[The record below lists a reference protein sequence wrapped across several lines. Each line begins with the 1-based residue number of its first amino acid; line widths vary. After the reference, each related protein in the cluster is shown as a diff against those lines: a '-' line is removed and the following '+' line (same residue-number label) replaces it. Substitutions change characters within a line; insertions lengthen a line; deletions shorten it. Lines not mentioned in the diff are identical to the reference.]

1 MMPSMYILS
10 SACISP
16 QNSLSGLSALND
28 PVYPE
33 TQLYYCQEPD
43 FSQYINPVQIRRMS
57 RALKIGY
64 SAAIEAIQRAG
75 PATIEAILIG
85 TGKGCMAD
93 TELFLHSIREYHE
106 TALNATHFIHSTYN
120 QLNGMIALNKKI
132 SCYNLTYVHRGFSF
146 EHTLLDAALHFGE
159 GLTASVLVGCFDEMT
174 PDHFKVKKQWGYWKD
189 EVITGKEL
197 LRSGSI
203 GTFAGEGA
211 AFFVLSNARP
221 DGSVVSIEDVLCLY
235 HPGIGQVEQEI
246 DHLLR
251 QHQLTRSDI
260 DVLISGENGNVNYRN
275 DYEKIESLFP
285 NAQVTYFKHF
295 CGEYD
300 TAINF
305 GLWAGCEILKEQ
317 YIPFTMMRQIQP
329 AEKRPLQYALIYNN
343 YFGKNQ
349 NIILLKYHTDKV

>member
-16 QNSLSGLSALND
+16 QNSLSGLSAFTE
-28 PVYPE
+28 PIYPN

-43 FSQYINPVQIRRMS
+43 FSRYINPVQIRRMS

-75 PATIEAILIG
+75 NVSIEAILIG

-93 TELFLHSIREYHE
+93 TELFLHSIRTYNE

-159 GLTASVLVGCFDEMT
+159 GLLAPVLVGCFEEMT

-189 EVITGKEL
+189 EVVTGKEL
-197 LRSGSI
+197 LRSQTA

-211 AFFVLSNARP
+211 AFFVLSSERP
-221 DGSVVSIEDVLCLY
+221 GGPVVSIEDVLCLY
-235 HPGIGQVEQEI
+235 HPSIEQVEKELNQ
-246 DHLLR
+246 LLA
-251 QHQLTRSDI
+251 QHQLTHSDI
-260 DVLISGENGNVNYRN
+260 DVFMSGENGNSSYRK
-275 DYEKIESLFP
+275 DYQKIERLFS
-285 NAQVTYFKHF
+285 ASCLTYFKHF

-317 YIPFTMMRQIQP
+317 RIPESMMLSAQNVNKPNLR
-329 AEKRPLQYALIYNN
+329 YALIYNN

-349 NIILLKYHTDKV
+349 NIILLKYHPVS